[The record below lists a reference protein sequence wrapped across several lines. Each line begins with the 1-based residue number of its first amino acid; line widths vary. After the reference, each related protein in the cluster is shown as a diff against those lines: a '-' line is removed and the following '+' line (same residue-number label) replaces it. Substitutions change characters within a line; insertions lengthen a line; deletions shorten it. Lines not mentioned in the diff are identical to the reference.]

1 MSSKRVQSLDSVVI
15 RFAGDSGDGMQLT
28 GDRFTSETAALGNDL
43 STLPNYPAEIRAP
56 AGTILGV
63 SSFQLHFA
71 DHIVLTPGDAPDVL
85 VAMNPAALKANLGD
99 LPRGATIIVNTD
111 EFTKRN
117 LSKVGYDVSPVEN
130 GALDGYH
137 VHPLP
142 LTSITVDALAD
153 FDLSRKEKERAK
165 NMFALGLLSWLYTRP
180 TAGTEQFL
188 KSKFGS
194 KPNILEANLAALH
207 AGFNYGETTEDFAVT
222 YEIAPATM
230 QSGTY
235 RNIVGNTAL
244 AYGLVSAAHQ
254 SGLPLAMGAY
264 PITPATDI
272 LHVLAKLKSFGVI
285 TMQVED
291 EIAGVGTAIGA
302 SYGGAIG
309 VTATSGPGVA
319 LKSEAIGLAVML
331 ELPLVIVD
339 VQRGGP
345 STGLPTK
352 TEQSD
357 LLQAM
362 YGRNGESPCAVIA
375 PQSPGDCFN
384 AAFEAVQ
391 MATTYRTPVFVLS
404 DGYLANGSEPWLIP
418 DVTKLPR
425 IEADFTTEPND
436 VDANGDPVFHPYL
449 RNPETLARP
458 WTIPGTA
465 GLEHRIGGI
474 EKADITGDISYDPD
488 NHDKMTRLRQAK
500 IDGIA
505 KSLPD
510 LEVDDPSGEADILI
524 LGWGSTYGP
533 IAEAVRLVRSDGVN
547 VARAHLRH
555 LNPFPPNLGEVLAG
569 YRQVIVPEMNLG
581 QLALMLRAKYLVDV
595 QSYTQVRGLPF
606 TSVELASVMTKATAN
621 LSGATR

>member
-1 MSSKRVQSLDSVVI
+1 
-15 RFAGDSGDGMQLT
+15 MQLT

-56 AGTILGV
+56 QGTLLGV

-71 DHIVLTPGDAPDVL
+71 DHNVLTPGDAPDVL

-99 LPRGATIIVNTD
+99 LPRGGTIIVNTD

-117 LSKVGYDVSPVEN
+117 LGKVNYLVSPVED
-130 GALDGYH
+130 GSLDGYH
-137 VHPLP
+137 VHPLN
-142 LTSITVDALAD
+142 LTALTVDALAD
-153 FDLSRKEKERAK
+153 FPLSRKDKERSK

-180 TAGTEQFL
+180 TTGTEQFL
-188 KSKFGS
+188 RNKFGS
-194 KPNILEANLAALH
+194 KPEILQANLAALR

-222 YEIAPATM
+222 YEIAPAEM
-230 QSGTY
+230 RAGTY
-235 RNIVGNTAL
+235 RNITGNTAV
-244 AYGLVSAAHQ
+244 AYGLVAAAQ
-254 SGLPLAMGAY
+254 LAGLPLVLGAY

-272 LHVLAKLKSFGVI
+272 LHVLSKLKRFGVT

-291 EIAGVGTAIGA
+291 EIAAVGAAIGA
-302 SYGGAIG
+302 SYGGALG
-309 VTATSGPGVA
+309 VTPTSGPGVA
-319 LKSEAIGLAVML
+319 LKSEAIGLAVTM

-362 YGRNGESPCAVIA
+362 FGRNGESPVAVVA
-375 PQSPGDCFN
+375 PQSPGDCFD
-384 AAFEAVQ
+384 AALEAVRI
-391 MATTYRTPVFVLS
+391 ATTYRTPVFLLS
-404 DGYLANGSEPWLIP
+404 DGYLANGSEPWHIP
-418 DVTKLPR
+418 DVASLSHDKVNF
-425 IEADFTTEPND
+425 ATELND
-436 VDANGDPVFHPYL
+436 VDANGDWVFHPFL
-449 RNPETLARP
+449 RDPETLARP
-458 WTIPGTA
+458 WAVPGTP

-474 EKADITGDISYDPD
+474 EKADVTGDISYDPD
-488 NHDKMTRLRQAK
+488 NHDVMTRLRQAK

-505 KSLPD
+505 KSIPN
-510 LEVDDPSGEADILI
+510 LEVDDPSGQADVLI

-533 IAEAVRLVRSDGVN
+533 IAEATRLARVSGVN

-555 LNPFPPNLGEVLAG
+555 LNPFPPNLGELLSR
-569 YRQVIVPEMNLG
+569 YEQVIVPEMNLG
-581 QLALMLRAKYLVDV
+581 QLAMLLRAKYLVDV

-606 TSVELASVMTKATAN
+606 TSTELANVLTEAKAN

>member
-1 MSSKRVQSLDSVVI
+1 
-15 RFAGDSGDGMQLT
+15 
-28 GDRFTSETAALGNDL
+28 
-43 STLPNYPAEIRAP
+43 
-56 AGTILGV
+56 
-63 SSFQLHFA
+63 
-71 DHIVLTPGDAPDVL
+71 
-85 VAMNPAALKANLGD
+85 
-99 LPRGATIIVNTD
+99 
-111 EFTKRN
+111 
-117 LSKVGYDVSPVEN
+117 
-130 GALDGYH
+130 
-137 VHPLP
+137 
-142 LTSITVDALAD
+142 
-153 FDLSRKEKERAK
+153 
-165 NMFALGLLSWLYTRP
+165 
-180 TAGTEQFL
+180 
-188 KSKFGS
+188 
-194 KPNILEANLAALH
+194 
-207 AGFNYGETTEDFAVT
+207 
-222 YEIAPATM
+222 
-230 QSGTY
+230 
-235 RNIVGNTAL
+235 
-244 AYGLVSAAHQ
+244 
-254 SGLPLAMGAY
+254 MGAY

-272 LHVLAKLKSFGVI
+272 LHVLAKLKRFGVI

-302 SYGGAIG
+302 SYGGALG

-384 AAFEAVQ
+384 AAFEAVE

-418 DVTKLPR
+418 DVAELPQ
-425 IEADFTTEPND
+425 IDIDFTTEPND
-436 VDANGDPVFHPYL
+436 VDANGEPAFHPYL
-449 RNPETLARP
+449 RDPETLARP
-458 WTIPGTA
+458 WTLPGTP
-465 GLEHRIGGI
+465 GLEHVIGGI
-474 EKADITGDISYDPD
+474 EKADVTGNLSYDPD

-510 LEVDDPSGEADILI
+510 LEVDDPSGDADVLI

-533 IAEAVRLVRSDGVN
+533 IAEAVRLVRNDGIN

-555 LNPFPPNLGEVLAG
+555 LNPFPPNLGEVLAR
-569 YRQVIVPEMNLG
+569 YEQVIVPEMNLG
-581 QLALMLRAKYLVDV
+581 QLSLMLRAKYLVDV

-606 TSVELASVMTKATAN
+606 TSIELAAVLSKATAN
-621 LSGATR
+621 LSGAIR